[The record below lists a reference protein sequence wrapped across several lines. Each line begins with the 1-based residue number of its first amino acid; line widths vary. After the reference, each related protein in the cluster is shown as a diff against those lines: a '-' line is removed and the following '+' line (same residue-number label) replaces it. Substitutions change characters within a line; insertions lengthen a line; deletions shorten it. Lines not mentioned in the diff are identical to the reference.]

1 MLERR
6 IKLIIDS
13 NLEDVQLVSNAI
25 NRLCTLGPLTDV
37 EVFQIELAV
46 VESVNN
52 VIKHAYKNERGHEVE
67 IIFTLYANRVTFDVC
82 DGGRSMDPKY
92 RMGVDNSPLEFDPTE
107 LNMLPEGGL
116 GLAII
121 REVMDDVA
129 YISCHG
135 KNTLTLTKRFIV
147 RDTTGSQPNGAG

>member
-1 MLERR
+1 M
-6 IKLIIDS
+6 IIDS
-13 NLEDVQLVSNAI
+13 NLEDVQLVSNVI
-25 NRLCTLGPLTDV
+25 NRLCALGPLNDV

-52 VIKHAYKNERGHEVE
+52 VIKHAYNNERGHDVE
-67 IIFTLYANRVTFDVC
+67 IVFTLYANRVTFDVC
-82 DGGRSMDPKY
+82 DVGRTMDPKY
-92 RMGVDNSPLEFDPTE
+92 RIQFDKSPLEFDPTE

-129 YISCHG
+129 YSSHHD

-147 RDTTGSQPNGAG
+147 RDTRR

>member
-6 IKLIIDS
+6 IKLVIDS
-13 NLEDVQLVSNAI
+13 NIEDVQLVSNVI
-25 NRLCTLGPLTDV
+25 NPLCTLGTLTDV
-37 EVFQIELAV
+37 EIFEIELAV

-52 VIKHAYKNERGHEVE
+52 VIQHAYNNERGHEVE
-67 IIFTLYANRVTFDVC
+67 IIFTLYANRVTLDVC
-82 DGGRSMDPKY
+82 DVGRTMDLKC
-92 RMGVDNSPLEFDPTE
+92 RIQVDKAPLEFDPTE

-121 REVMDDVA
+121 REVMDDVT
-129 YISCHG
+129 YSSRHD

-147 RDTTGSQPNGAG
+147 RDTRQ

>member
-6 IKLIIDS
+6 IKLVIES
-13 NLEDVQLVSNAI
+13 NIEDVQMVSTVI
-25 NRLCTLGPLTDV
+25 NRLCTLGQLTDV
-37 EVFQIELAV
+37 EIFKIELAV

-52 VIKHAYKNERGHEVE
+52 VIQHAYNNERGHEVE
-67 IIFTLYANRVTFDVC
+67 ITFTLYANRVTFDIC
-82 DGGRSMDPKY
+82 DVGRTMDLKH
-92 RMGVDNSPLEFDPTE
+92 RIQVDKSPLEFDPTE

-121 REVMDDVA
+121 REVMDDVT
-129 YISCHG
+129 YISRHD

-147 RDTTGSQPNGAG
+147 RDTRR

>member
-1 MLERR
+1 MLGRR

-13 NLEDVQLVSNAI
+13 NIEDVQMVSNVI

-37 EVFQIELAV
+37 EIFQIELAV

-52 VIKHAYKNERGHEVE
+52 VIQHAYNNERGHEVE
-67 IIFTLYANRVTFDVC
+67 IIFTLYANRVTLDVC
-82 DGGRSMDPKY
+82 DMGRAMDLKH
-92 RMGVDNSPLEFDPTE
+92 RTQVEKSPLEFDPTE

-121 REVMDDVA
+121 REVMDYVT
-129 YISCHG
+129 YISRDD

-147 RDTTGSQPNGAG
+147 RDTRR